1 MLNAIAPGRANA
13 INPNKIPT
21 TPRAT
26 THPQRDAS
34 PTPSP
39 SLDASMIH
47 LPPYP
52 EVSAARRRSIL
63 VTPDSASSAHRAAAL
78 GRGRPRPQRQ
88 DRAPTALRAGG
99 KHNVHGA
106 STTALHFA
114 RRLQMSDQNRS
125 RPLDQ

>member
-13 INPNKIPT
+13 INPNKIAT
-21 TPRAT
+21 APRAT

-63 VTPDSASSAHRAAAL
+63 VTPDSASSAHRRHIEDDWFDERTSDL
-78 GRGRPRPQRQ
+78 G
-88 DRAPTALRAGG
+88 LRASGPDPIQ
-99 KHNVHGA
+99 KPA
-106 STTALHFA
+106 A
-114 RRLQMSDQNRS
+114 
-125 RPLDQ
+125 